1 MMALVTVSTIYQT
14 INIAVLLLISKGW
27 TILRVSLDRQEA
39 MNVMMIMGAVYLSYS
54 TYYVS
59 FGMERIKTL
68 IGASIN
74 LLYIVIFGIV
84 MKNSHNVVSVLQ
96 QH

>member
-1 MMALVTVSTIYQT
+1 MALVTVSTIYQT